1 MGLGRSVRVHICDL
15 EVVTGTNGQHF
26 IAVAGHSERMLPL
39 GGQASVFGDYRPT
52 IAEQLHV
59 AFTDVDHRLDRE
71 GHAFLQPLAGSR
83 SAVVQHLWVF
93 VKDLA
98 DAVTAIF
105 PNYRASLLFS
115 MLLDGVADVAEVDA
129 WLDHLNAYA
138 HALMAYST
146 DTFGLQRRL
155 ADQEHFAGVAV
166 VAVFDDC
173 DINVD
178 DVAVLET
185 FVAGNSMANLM
196 INRGANGFGKPVVVE
211 WRRDRLLLVDNV
223 PMTDV
228 VQLTGGDTR
237 HDMRPYHFEHF
248 GR

>member
-1 MGLGRSVRVHICDL
+1 
-15 EVVTGTNGQHF
+15 
-26 IAVAGHSERMLPL
+26 
-39 GGQASVFGDYRPT
+39 
-52 IAEQLHV
+52 
-59 AFTDVDHRLDRE
+59 
-71 GHAFLQPLAGSR
+71 
-83 SAVVQHLWVF
+83 
-93 VKDLA
+93 
-98 DAVTAIF
+98 
-105 PNYRASLLFS
+105 
-115 MLLDGVADVAEVDA
+115 MLLDSVADVAEVDA
-129 WLDHLNAYA
+129 GGHLNADA

-166 VAVFDDC
+166 VALFDDC

-185 FVAGNSMANLM
+185 FVAGNSVANLM

-237 HDMRPYHFEHF
+237 HDMRLIILSTSAA
-248 GR
+248 GRPATLMPARSSCDLGVMAIIVQLPGLCEKYEVKECDVGHAP